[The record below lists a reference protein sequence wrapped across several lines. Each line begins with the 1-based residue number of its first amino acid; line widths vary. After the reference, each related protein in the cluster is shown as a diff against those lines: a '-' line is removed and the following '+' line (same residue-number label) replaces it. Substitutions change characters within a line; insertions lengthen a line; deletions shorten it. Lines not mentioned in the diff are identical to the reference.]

1 MFEFGGARR
10 YPRTLLANVLE
21 SACSCAAM
29 EFFALAFGA

>member
-21 SACSCAAM
+21 SACGYAAM
-29 EFFALAFGA
+29 ESLALAFGA